1 MTMTTTKDASAS
13 RPVLPAPRW
22 YSLRLHLLGRSI
34 LTMFASLIGAVLFSA
49 WITTVAVSSL
59 ALCAPLLPPVT
70 AMVRA
75 YANAHRRS
83 ASRLLGTPIPAPY
96 RPVERPGVLGRVSAI
111 VRDPASWR
119 DALWTLLHSIVAR
132 VTSTLAVS
140 LFFGSV
146 FALIY
151 PFLFWVTPR
160 SVFGKPFG
168 GRVELHSVADATLMM
183 PLALVTF
190 GLWLVLQ
197 VPLTRLELALT
208 RSLLGPRRP
217 AP

>member
-1 MTMTTTKDASAS
+1 MDAPAS

-34 LTMFASLIGAVLFSA
+34 STMFTSLIGAVLFSA
-49 WITTVAVSSL
+49 WITMVAISPL
-59 ALCAPLLPPVT
+59 ALTAPLLLPVT

-119 DALWTLLHSIVAR
+119 DALWALLHSIVGC
-132 VTSTLAVS
+132 VTSTVAVS

-146 FALIY
+146 FYLIY
-151 PFLFWVTPR
+151 PFLYWVTPP

-168 GRVELHSVADATLMM
+168 TWHELHSVADATVMM
-183 PLALVTF
+183 PLALITF
-190 GLWLVLQ
+190 GLWLALQ
-197 VPLTRLELALT
+197 LLLTRLELALT
-208 RSLLGPRRP
+208 RSLLGPRTP
-217 AP
+217 TP